1 VVSVDIYPNKT
12 SEYAD
17 YILPATDM
25 LERSDYPVSHIVL
38 QETPHAQYTAA
49 MVPPKFERR
58 PEWQIF
64 SDLAIA
70 CGANAFGP
78 SVCNIL
84 PHLNR
89 ALSKI
94 PGVSARPVQ
103 PEHILSLLLK
113 WGGKVSLKDLKSN
126 PEGILLG
133 ATEPGSFLGKRV
145 PTKNGK
151 VQLWPSKLIT
161 DLPRLETM
169 SHSFLQ
175 KTDQLHLIGQRDRRS
190 HNSWMHNNP
199 RIKQASAHNA
209 ILNTI
214 DAKQRNITEQ
224 DEIKISSEQGH
235 VIMNVHI
242 TDDIAPGVIAVPHGW
257 GHKESGLNRAAKLP
271 GQNINQIIPGGP
283 QNMEPS
289 SGQAIIVGHLVT
301 VKKAIISKDKKEE
314 EEVRLR
320 STY

>member
-1 VVSVDIYPNKT
+1 
-12 SEYAD
+12 
-17 YILPATDM
+17 M
-25 LERSDYPVSHIVL
+25 LERSDYPASHMVL

-49 MVPPKFERR
+49 MVSPKFERR
-58 PEWQIF
+58 PEWEIF

-70 CGANAFGP
+70 CGAKAFGP
-78 SVCNIL
+78 SLCNVL

-94 PGVSARPVQ
+94 PGISKRPVQ
-103 PEHILSLLLK
+103 PEHLLSLLLK
-113 WGGKVSLKDLKSN
+113 WGGKVSLKDLKAN

-145 PTKNGK
+145 PTQNGK

-169 SHSFLQ
+169 IHSFLQ
-175 KTDQLHLIGQRDRRS
+175 KTDQLYLIGQRDRRS

-199 RIKQASAHNA
+199 RIKQASTHNA
-209 ILNTI
+209 IINTI
-214 DAKQRNITEQ
+214 DARKRQITEH
-224 DEIKISSEQGH
+224 DKIKISSDQGQ

-257 GHKESGLNRAAKLP
+257 GHQGSGLKRAAKLP
-271 GQNINQIIPGGP
+271 GENINQVIPGGS
-283 QNMEPS
+283 QNMEPA
-289 SGQAIIVGHLVT
+289 SGQAIMVGHLVT
-301 VKKAIISKDKKEE
+301 VNKVMITNDRKEK
-314 EEVRLR
+314 VNV
-320 STY
+320 